1 MKEIHRKLEIAANI
15 AIIVAATVLVG
26 GIAAR
31 YFSSHETSKTLP
43 DPIPRRSV
51 PDKQA
56 RFPLVDF
63 DLTKSEKHLVLAFS
77 TRCRF
82 CRESTDLYRRIA
94 ERKAQKNELRLI
106 VVSYQPIDEVKSY
119 FKEKAIDVDGFVQS
133 ELAAVSISGTP
144 TLVLV
149 GADGSV
155 VDSWVGKLLPDAE
168 EELMARLFGEQ
179 KK

>member
-1 MKEIHRKLEIAANI
+1 M
-15 AIIVAATVLVG
+15 
-26 GIAAR
+26 
-31 YFSSHETSKTLP
+31 
-43 DPIPRRSV
+43 
-51 PDKQA
+51 
-56 RFPLVDF
+56 
-63 DLTKSEKHLVLAFS
+63 
-77 TRCRF
+77 
-82 CRESTDLYRRIA
+82 
-94 ERKAQKNELRLI
+94 I